1 MSSGTLFRRVGPLGP
16 ARGEPSGWSRRRL
29 LQLGLAGGVAG
40 LGAPARACEFF
51 TGTLRVF
58 HPWARATLEDE
69 TTARVFMKFDE
80 VREDDRLIGVQ
91 TMLATGAEIAGPGVP
106 RRDGVVDLP
115 IPQGRTLE
123 LSEAGIHLRLLDL
136 QWQLQVLR
144 AYPMDLIF
152 EKGGTIKATLSI
164 DFPRAAS

>member
-1 MSSGTLFRRVGPLGP
+1 MTLPPQPQPGSAWQRRG
-16 ARGEPSGWSRRRL
+16 L
-29 LQLGLAGGVAG
+29 LRAGLAGGLVL
-40 LGAPARACEFF
+40 LGTPARACEFF
-51 TGTLRVF
+51 TGTLRIF

-80 VREDDRLIGVQ
+80 VQDDDRLIGVQ
-91 TMLATGAEIAGPGVP
+91 TMLATGAEVVGPGIA

-115 IPQGRTLE
+115 IARGQTLE
-123 LSEAGIHLRLLDL
+123 LREGGIHLRLLDL

-144 AYPMDLIF
+144 AYPLDLIF
-152 EKGGTIKATLSI
+152 EKGGTIKATLSV